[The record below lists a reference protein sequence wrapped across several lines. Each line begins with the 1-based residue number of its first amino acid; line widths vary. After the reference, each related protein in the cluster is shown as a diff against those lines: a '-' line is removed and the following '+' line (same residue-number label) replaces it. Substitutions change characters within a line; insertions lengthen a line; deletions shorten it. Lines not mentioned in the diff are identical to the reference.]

1 MTTQQRD
8 QAFDQSAPEGIMIF
22 NMDSQA
28 MQVFYYPENRA
39 TGNKAEKKIWTEAE
53 EEIYAGVV
61 PGYPKPGD
69 LYYNTDT
76 NNLYAWNPTQ
86 NLWMPIN
93 TDSVGGNGGS
103 STSNGVTDPS
113 ATTSETTGGTGVSSN
128 TAIKEVIVGAA
139 APSDASLATT
149 APGIIFADTTSG
161 TLYVAADL
169 DGNGIADAW
178 TLVSG
183 GGAGTPG
190 ATGATG
196 ATGAQGPQGLPGSGV
211 VSGTGVPMAAAT
223 PGSIYIDQ
231 STGETYTASGTTW
244 VQQSSG
250 SVTTTIVSADA
261 SNTITLGTDGGASL
275 ASTTLEDLITATVT
289 VVSTDASN
297 TITLGT
303 DGGAY
308 LATGAIQKLMATDLI
323 QSGFASDVSDAGED
337 ATNAIAITATG
348 ILASMNRGE
357 IWVYRN
363 GVKLIYGTDFT
374 IADDLVTVT
383 AVANSWELYEGDVF
397 EVQWIK

>member
-1 MTTQQRD
+1 MMNPFKIQTTKPFVLFLLLILSLFKVQGQVKIGDNAEDISPFAILELESTNRGLLLPKMTTEQRD

-39 TGNKAEKKIWTEAE
+39 TGKKAEKKIWTEAE

-61 PGYPKPGD
+61 PDYPKPGD

-76 NNLYAWNPTQ
+76 NSLYAWNPTQ

-93 TDSVGGNGGS
+93 IDTVGGNGGS

-113 ATTSETTGGTGVSSN
+113 VTTSGTTGGTGVSSN

-169 DGNGIADAW
+169 NGDGTADAW

-183 GGAGTPG
+183 GGEGPQG
-190 ATGATG
+190 PQGPQG
-196 ATGAQGPQGLPGSGV
+196 SRGPQGPQGLSGSGV
-211 VSGTGVPMAAAT
+211 VSGTGAPAGAAT

-231 STGETYTASGTTW
+231 ST
-244 VQQSSG
+244 
-250 SVTTTIVSADA
+250 
-261 SNTITLGTDGGASL
+261 
-275 ASTTLEDLITATVT
+275 
-289 VVSTDASN
+289 
-297 TITLGT
+297 
-303 DGGAY
+303 
-308 LATGAIQKLMATDLI
+308 
-323 QSGFASDVSDAGED
+323 
-337 ATNAIAITATG
+337 
-348 ILASMNRGE
+348 
-357 IWVYRN
+357 
-363 GVKLIYGTDFT
+363 
-374 IADDLVTVT
+374 
-383 AVANSWELYEGDVF
+383 
-397 EVQWIK
+397 